1 MAQSLVKLTLESN
14 QYERGIKQAQK
25 SWSDFTKGI
34 GLSVSKFTAVGA
46 AIGAVTGALKVAK
59 DAFFKNEQQLDE
71 WGRMVESSK
80 SIYNGFLNSLNNG
93 DISGFLSNINTI
105 TEAARAAYDALD
117 NLGTFN
123 AFNQINTQKTRTGL
137 TEAMAGYRM
146 GETSKGDVQKAAK
159 AYQEELRTRQKLEQE
174 AYSQAVRKVAA
185 ERNVPWGN
193 LEQALSGSYGDYE
206 RLKSVMPSGKRMVY
220 QAAGQFGGTLSY
232 EVPMAVT
239 AEEKMGEAL
248 RKLTDDELQQLQA
261 LGAQAQRTGEEI
273 AQVDKQLTRI
283 LNGKQPG
290 TSGGSIGG
298 GGGRSGRSSSSKSEP
313 TFAPDS
319 IAAQQKL
326 VADLTRQWNEAGAEV
341 RNQYVVPLV
350 EAEAKLKEIRDQ
362 QALMKEQAQGKL
374 LGNTPDGKGIEVPIS
389 SSASFEEWMNSVK
402 EQLANLKFDP
412 IEIPIETTKKDV
424 MAIAKSAS
432 ITADVVGSIGDA
444 FNAIEDPA
452 AKVAG
457 TVAQAIASVAMG
469 YAQATVAAS
478 QTGNPWVWAAF
489 AMSGLATMITMISQI
504 HSATGYAEGGM
515 IKGNSYS
522 GDNIGGLVDGSQLV
536 GLNAGEVVLN
546 ASQQNMLA
554 QNLQNN
560 GSTVNVVGRV
570 VGEDIFLS
578 ADRYARR
585 SGRGSILTGKNL

>member
-14 QYERGIKQAQK
+14 QYERNIKQAQK
-25 SWSDFTKGI
+25 SWNDFTKGI

-46 AIGAVTGALKVAK
+46 AIGAVSGAMKVAK

-71 WGRMVESSK
+71 WGRTVESSK

-123 AFNQINTQKTRTGL
+123 AFNQINTQRTRTGL

-146 GETSKGDVQKAAK
+146 GETSKSDVQKAAK
-159 AYQEELRTRQKLEQE
+159 AYQDELRQRQKLEQE
-174 AYSQAVRKVAA
+174 AYSQAVRKIAA

-232 EVPMAVT
+232 EVPVAVT

-248 RKLTDDELQQLQA
+248 RKLNDTELKELQA

-273 AQVDKQLTRI
+273 AQVDKQITRI
-283 LNGKQPG
+283 LNGKQPS
-290 TSGGSIGG
+290 TSGGNSVGG
-298 GGGRSGRSSSSKSEP
+298 VRSSGSSKSSP
-313 TFAPDS
+313 SYAADS
-319 IAAQQKL
+319 LVAQQKL
-326 VADLTRQWNEAGAEV
+326 VQDLTRQWNESGASV
-341 RNQYVVPLV
+341 RDKYLQPLV
-350 EAEAKLKEIRDQ
+350 EAEAKLKSMQNEMGLQ
-362 QALMKEQAQGKL
+362 KENAAGKL
-374 LGNTPDGKGIEVPIS
+374 LGNTSDGKGIEVPIS

-402 EQLANLKFDP
+402 DQLANLKFDP
-412 IEIPIETTKKDV
+412 IEIPIETTTKDV
-424 MAIAKSAS
+424 KAITKAAS
-432 ITADVVGSIGDA
+432 VTADVVGSIGDA

-457 TVAQAIASVAMG
+457 TVMQAIANIALG
-469 YAQATVAAS
+469 YAMATMQAS
-478 QTGNPWVWAAF
+478 KLGPWAWIAF
-489 AMSGLATMITMISQI
+489 AASGLATMITTISAI

-522 GDNIGGLVDGSQLV
+522 GDNIGGLVDGSQFV

>member
-25 SWSDFTKGI
+25 AWNDFTKGI

-46 AIGAVTGALKVAK
+46 AIGAVTGALKVSK

-123 AFNQINTQKTRTGL
+123 AFNQINTQRARTGL

-146 GETSKGDVQKAAK
+146 GEISKGDVQKAAK

-174 AYSQAVRKVAA
+174 AYSQAVRKIAA
-185 ERNVPWGN
+185 ERGVPWGN
-193 LEQALSGSYGDYE
+193 LEQALTGSYGDYQQ
-206 RLKSVMPSGKRMVY
+206 LKETMPTGKKLKFIPGGM
-220 QAAGQFGGTLSY
+220 FGGTTAV

-239 AEEKMGEAL
+239 AQEKMGEAL
-248 RKLTDDELQQLQA
+248 RQLNDTELQELQA

-290 TSGGSIGG
+290 TSGGNTGG
-298 GGGRSGRSSSSKSEP
+298 GGGRSGRSGRSKSEP
-313 TFAPDS
+313 TYAADS
-319 IAAQQKL
+319 IAAQEKL
-326 VADLTRQWNEAGAEV
+326 VQDLNKAWREAGSGV
-341 RNQYVVPLV
+341 RDSYIPQIV
-350 EAEAKLKEIRDQ
+350 EAEAKLKTMKDE
-362 QALMKEQAQGKL
+362 QALLKEQAAGKL
-374 LGNTPDGKGIEVPIS
+374 KGSPDGKGLEIPIS
-389 SSASFEEWMNSVK
+389 SDVSFTDWMNKVK
-402 EQLANLKFDP
+402 DQLANLEFEP
-412 IEIPIETTKKDV
+412 IEIPIETTE
-424 MAIAKSAS
+424 KSVAT
-432 ITADVVGSIGDA
+432 ITKAANVAANAVGNIGSA

-457 TVAQAIASVAMG
+457 TVMQAIASIALG
-469 YAQATVAAS
+469 FAQAAAAKDTTS
-478 QTGNPWVWAAF
+478 SGWLWLAWLAAGT
-489 AMSGLATMITMISQI
+489 AALATTISTV
-504 HSATGYAEGGM
+504 HSLTGYAEGGM

-522 GDNIGGLVDGSQLV
+522 GDSIGGLVDGSQLV

-546 ASQQNMLA
+546 AAQQNNLA
-554 QNLQNN
+554 QSLQGNAP
-560 GSTVNVVGRV
+560 VVRV
-570 VGEDIFLS
+570 VGKISGSDIILS
-578 ADRYARR
+578 ADRT
-585 SGRGSILTGKNL
+585 LMTQGKQLAVWGM

>member
-25 SWSDFTKGI
+25 TWSDFTKGI
-34 GLSVSKFTAVGA
+34 GMSASKFTAVGA

-59 DAFFKNEQQLDE
+59 DAFNASEQNLDA
-71 WGRMVESSK
+71 WGQTVQASESLYK
-80 SIYNGFLNSLNNG
+80 GFLNSLNNG
-93 DISGFLSNINTI
+93 NISGFLSNINTI

-123 AFNQINTQKTRTGL
+123 AFNQINTQRTRTGL

-185 ERNVPWGN
+185 ERGVPWGN

-206 RLKSVMPSGKRMVY
+206 KLKGVMPSGKRTVY

-239 AEEKMGEAL
+239 AQEKMGEAL

-290 TSGGSIGG
+290 TSGGSTGG
-298 GGGRSGRSSSSKSEP
+298 GGGRSAGSGKSSP
-313 TFAPDS
+313 TYAADS
-319 IAAQQKL
+319 LVAQQKL
-326 VADLTRQWNEAGAEV
+326 VQDLTKQWNESGASV
-341 RNQYVVPLV
+341 RDKYLQPLV
-350 EAEAKLKEIRDQ
+350 EAEAKLKSMQNEMGLQ
-362 QALMKEQAQGKL
+362 KENAAGKL
-374 LGNTPDGKGIEVPIS
+374 LGGNVEVPVEADVASAIIPSIEGIS
-389 SSASFEEWMNSVK
+389 EYFKKN
-402 EQLANLKFDP
+402 P
-412 IEIPIETTKKDV
+412 IQIPIETTKKDV
-424 MAIAKSAS
+424 KAIAEAAS

-457 TVAQAIASVAMG
+457 TVMQAIASVAMG

-489 AMSGLATMITMISQI
+489 AVSGLATMLTMISQI
-504 HSATGYAEGGM
+504 HSATGYAQGG
-515 IKGNSYS
+515 IVKGNSYS
-522 GDNIGGLVDGSQLV
+522 GDNIYGGPDAMV
-536 GLNAGEVVLN
+536 NAGELVLTK
-546 ASQQNMLA
+546 AQQSTLA

>member
-14 QYERGIKQAQK
+14 QYERDIKQAQK
-25 SWSDFTKGI
+25 SWNDFTKGI

-46 AIGAVTGALKVAK
+46 AIGAVSGALKVAK

-93 DISGFLSNINTI
+93 DISGFLSKINTI

-123 AFNQINTQKTRTGL
+123 AFNQINTQRTRTGL

-174 AYSQAVRKVAA
+174 AYSQAVRKIAA
-185 ERNVPWGN
+185 ERGVPWGN
-193 LEQALSGSYGDYE
+193 LEQALTGSYGDYQQLKE
-206 RLKSVMPSGKRMVY
+206 TMPTGKRLKFIPGGM
-220 QAAGQFGGTLSY
+220 FGGTTAV

-239 AEEKMGEAL
+239 AQEKMGEAL
-248 RKLTDDELQQLQA
+248 RQLNDTELQELQA

-290 TSGGSIGG
+290 ASGGRTVG
-298 GGGRSGRSSSSKSEP
+298 GGGRSAGSSKSSP
-313 TFAPDS
+313 TYAADS
-319 IAAQQKL
+319 IAAQEKL
-326 VADLTRQWNEAGAEV
+326 VQDLNKAWREAGSGVRDSYLPQIVAAE
-341 RNQYVVPLV
+341 
-350 EAEAKLKEIRDQ
+350 EKLNTMKNE
-362 QALMKEQAQGKL
+362 QALLKEQAAGRLK
-374 LGNTPDGKGIEVPIS
+374 GSPDGKGLEIPIS
-389 SSASFEEWMNSVK
+389 SDVSFTDWWNNLKEEI
-402 EQLANLKFDP
+402 ANLKFEP
-412 IEIPIETTKKDV
+412 IQIPIETTKKDV
-424 MAIAKSAS
+424 MAIAKAAS
-432 ITADVVGSIGDA
+432 VTADVVGSIGDA
-444 FNAIEDPA
+444 FSSIEDPA
-452 AKVAG
+452 AKVMG
-457 TVAQAIASVAMG
+457 TVTQAIANVALG
-469 YAQATVAAS
+469 YAQATVQAS
-478 QTGNPWVWAAF
+478 ELGPWAWIAF
-489 AMSGLATMITMISQI
+489 AASGLATMLTTISSI
-504 HSATGYAEGGM
+504 HSATGYAQGG
-515 IKGNSYS
+515 IVGGNSYS
-522 GDNIGGLVDGSQLV
+522 GDNIYAGNAMVNSGELILNKAQQGSLASQL
-536 GLNAGEVVLN
+536 
-546 ASQQNMLA
+546 QNY
-554 QNLQNN
+554 

-585 SGRGSILTGKNL
+585 SGRGAILTGKNL

>member
-25 SWSDFTKGI
+25 SWNDFTKGI

-46 AIGAVTGALKVAK
+46 AIGAVSGAMKVAK

-117 NLGTFN
+117 NLGTIN
-123 AFNQINTQKTRTGL
+123 AFNQINTQRTRTGL

-174 AYSQAVRKVAA
+174 AYSQAVRKIAA
-185 ERNVPWGN
+185 ERGVPWGN
-193 LEQALSGSYGDYE
+193 LEQALTGSYGDYQKLKE
-206 RLKSVMPSGKRMVY
+206 TMPTGKRLKFIPGGM
-220 QAAGQFGGTLSY
+220 FGGTTAV

-239 AEEKMGEAL
+239 AQEKMGEAL
-248 RKLTDDELQQLQA
+248 RQLNDTELQELQA

-290 TSGGSIGG
+290 TSGGRTGG
-298 GGGRSGRSSSSKSEP
+298 GGGRSAGSGKSSP
-313 TFAPDS
+313 TYAADS
-319 IAAQQKL
+319 IAAQEKL
-326 VADLTRQWNEAGAEV
+326 VQDLNKAWREAGSGV
-341 RNQYVVPLV
+341 RDSYIPQIV
-350 EAEAKLKEIRDQ
+350 EAEAKLKTMKNE
-362 QALMKEQAQGKL
+362 QALLKEQAAGKL
-374 LGNTPDGKGIEVPIS
+374 KGSPDGKGIEIPIS
-389 SSASFEEWMNSVK
+389 SNVSFTDWWNNLKEEI
-402 EQLANLKFDP
+402 ANLKFEP
-412 IEIPIETTKKDV
+412 IEIPIETTKTDV
-424 MAIAKSAS
+424 MAIAKAAS
-432 ITADVVGSIGDA
+432 VTADVVGSVGDA
-444 FNAIEDPA
+444 FSAIEDPA
-452 AKVAG
+452 AKVMG
-457 TVAQAIASVAMG
+457 TVTQAIANVALG
-469 YAQATVAAS
+469 YAQATVQAS
-478 QTGNPWVWAAF
+478 ELGPWAWIAF
-489 AMSGLATMITMISQI
+489 AASGLATMLTTISSI
-504 HSATGYAEGGM
+504 HSATGYAQGG
-515 IKGNSYS
+515 IVGGNSYS
-522 GDNIGGLVDGSQLV
+522 GDNIYAGNAMVNSGELILNKAQQGSL
-536 GLNAGEVVLN
+536 
-546 ASQQNMLA
+546 ASQ
-554 QNLQNN
+554 LQNN

-578 ADRYARR
+578 ADRFSRR
-585 SGRGSILTGKNL
+585 SGRGAILTGKNL

>member
-14 QYERGIKQAQK
+14 QYERDIKQAQK
-25 SWSDFTKGI
+25 SWNDFTKGI

-46 AIGAVTGALKVAK
+46 AIGAVSGAMKVAK

-93 DISGFLSNINTI
+93 DISGFLSKINTI

-123 AFNQINTQKTRTGL
+123 AFNQINTQRTRTGL

-174 AYSQAVRKVAA
+174 AYSQAVRKIAA
-185 ERNVPWGN
+185 ERGVPWGN
-193 LEQALSGSYGDYE
+193 LEQALTGSYGNYQQ
-206 RLKSVMPSGKRMVY
+206 LKETMPTGKKLKFIPGGM
-220 QAAGQFGGTLSY
+220 FGGTTAV

-239 AEEKMGEAL
+239 AQEKMGEAL
-248 RKLTDDELQQLQA
+248 RQLNDTELQELQA

-290 TSGGSIGG
+290 TSGGSTG
-298 GGGRSGRSSSSKSEP
+298 GGGRRSAGSSKSSP
-313 TFAPDS
+313 SYAADS
-319 IAAQQKL
+319 IAAQEKL
-326 VADLTRQWNEAGAEV
+326 VQDLNKAWREAGSGVRDSYIPQIVAAE
-341 RNQYVVPLV
+341 
-350 EAEAKLKEIRDQ
+350 EKLNTMKNE
-362 QALMKEQAQGKL
+362 QALLKEQAAGRLK
-374 LGNTPDGKGIEVPIS
+374 GSPDGKGIEIPIS
-389 SSASFEEWMNSVK
+389 SDVSFTDWWNNLKEEI
-402 EQLANLKFDP
+402 ANLKFEP
-412 IEIPIETTKKDV
+412 IQIPIETTKKDV
-424 MAIAKSAS
+424 MAIAKAAS
-432 ITADVVGSIGDA
+432 VTADVVGSIGDA
-444 FNAIEDPA
+444 FSAIEDPA
-452 AKVAG
+452 AKVMG
-457 TVAQAIASVAMG
+457 TVTQAIANVALG
-469 YAQATVAAS
+469 YAQATVQAS
-478 QTGNPWVWAAF
+478 ELGPWAWIAF
-489 AMSGLATMITMISQI
+489 AASGLATMLTTISSI
-504 HSATGYAEGGM
+504 HSATGYAQGG
-515 IKGNSYS
+515 IVGGNSYS
-522 GDNIGGLVDGSQLV
+522 GDNIYAGNAMVNSGELILNKAQQGSIASQLQ
-536 GLNAGEVVLN
+536 G
-546 ASQQNMLA
+546 
-554 QNLQNN
+554 N
-560 GSTVNVVGRV
+560 GGTVNVVGRV

>member
-14 QYERGIKQAQK
+14 QYERNIKQAQK
-25 SWSDFTKGI
+25 SWNDFTKGI

-46 AIGAVTGALKVAK
+46 AIGAVSGALKVAK

-123 AFNQINTQKTRTGL
+123 AFNQINTQRTRTGL

-174 AYSQAVRKVAA
+174 AYSQAVRKLAA
-185 ERNVPWGN
+185 ERGVPWGN
-193 LEQALSGSYGDYE
+193 LEQALSGSYGDYQK
-206 RLKSVMPSGKRMVY
+206 LKGVMPSGKRTVY

-232 EVPMAVT
+232 EVPVAVT

-248 RKLTDDELQQLQA
+248 RKLNDTELKELQA

-290 TSGGSIGG
+290 TSGGNSGG

-350 EAEAKLKEIRDQ
+350 EAEAKLKEMRDQ

-374 LGNTPDGKGIEVPIS
+374 LGDTSDGKGIEVPIS

-412 IEIPIETTKKDV
+412 IEIPIETATKDV
-424 MAIAKSAS
+424 KAITKAAS

-444 FNAIEDPA
+444 FNSIEDPA

-457 TVAQAIASVAMG
+457 TVMQAIANIALG
-469 YAQATVAAS
+469 YAMATTQAS
-478 QTGNPWVWAAF
+478 KLGPWAWIAF
-489 AMSGLATMITMISQI
+489 AASGLATMISTIAAI
-504 HSATGYAEGGM
+504 HSSTGYAEGGM

-522 GDNIGGLVDGSQLV
+522 GDNIGGLVDGSQFV
-536 GLNAGEVVLN
+536 GLNAGEIVLN

-554 QNLQNN
+554 QNLQ
-560 GSTVNVVGRV
+560 GGGGTVNVAGRL

-585 SGRGSILTGKNL
+585 SGRGGLLTGKNL